1 MNQFQNK
8 ARALP
13 AVSASHQC
21 GFTTLFEKH
30 FQSLLEKTRYYVKD
44 LEAAKDIVQG
54 TFAKVWDKQTHL
66 ENLDDI
72 RGYLEKACINSAL
85 NYIRDHRRF
94 VGSVPQRV
102 AGESES
108 PHAMLAY
115 AEMHDGLMNFIHS
128 LPDRMRAAFLL
139 SRFQNMTHREISKN
153 CKEWIETVLIFC
165 PVVGVK
171 SAKGHDGP
179 ATCNAGVAG
188 AAIGK
193 LSIWLSWS
201 VFGWI
206 KEKGSRR
213 SPFLFA
219 SERFEK
225 SPQTQRYQIAD
236 TCPHRRKDSGMND
249 IVSLNHDRRE
259 QRASR
264 RSRQCVVGV
273 AHAMFYLL
281 DEIGWRRSASHLTR
295 DYLHQ

>member
-1 MNQFQNK
+1 MNQFQNN

-139 SRFQNMTHREISKN
+139 SRFQNMTHREISK
-153 CKEWIETVLIFC
+153 KLGVSVVVVEKTMMKALKRLREFIARSGLRLFLFFALSSELKVPKGTMGQQ
-165 PVVGVK
+165 PVTQASLV
-171 SAKGHDGP
+171 
-179 ATCNAGVAG
+179 
-188 AAIGK
+188 
-193 LSIWLSWS
+193 
-201 VFGWI
+201 
-206 KEKGSRR
+206 RR
-213 SPFLFA
+213 S
-219 SERFEK
+219 
-225 SPQTQRYQIAD
+225 
-236 TCPHRRKDSGMND
+236 GN
-249 IVSLNHDRRE
+249 
-259 QRASR
+259 
-264 RSRQCVVGV
+264 
-273 AHAMFYLL
+273 
-281 DEIGWRRSASHLTR
+281 
-295 DYLHQ
+295 